1 MENDINETITSK
13 RILVGSQDDGTGTGD
28 SVSRLTT
35 QAELEQSEEAA
46 RNFANTVI
54 QSHNQQTDHS
64 NRGTETG
71 MESIMY
77 MTKLMLQNHG
87 ATKEA
92 TDEFLQ
98 EVTSM
103 KAYKDIMKGA
113 PRCPNI
119 GPECTTFEP
128 TDALPNTTPMSP
140 MPTARTTT
148 QSYTESNSLKFS
160 LRI

>member
-1 MENDINETITSK
+1 MYMMK
-13 RILVGSQDDGTGTGD
+13 L
-28 SVSRLTT
+28 RLQHQGATP
-35 QAELEQSEEAA
+35 EAA
-46 RNFANTVI
+46 
-54 QSHNQQTDHS
+54 
-64 NRGTETG
+64 
-71 MESIMY
+71 
-77 MTKLMLQNHG
+77 
-87 ATKEA
+87 
-92 TDEFLQ
+92 DEFLQ

-128 TDALPNTTPMSP
+128 TDALPNTPPMSP

>member
-1 MENDINETITSK
+1 MEA
-13 RILVGSQDDGTGTGD
+13 IL
-28 SVSRLTT
+28 LM
-35 QAELEQSEEAA
+35 A
-46 RNFANTVI
+46 
-54 QSHNQQTDHS
+54 
-64 NRGTETG
+64 
-71 MESIMY
+71 
-77 MTKLMLQNHG
+77 KLNLQNRN

-92 TDEFLQ
+92 TAEFMR

-128 TDALPNTTPMSP
+128 TDALPNTPPMSP

>member
-1 MENDINETITSK
+1 M
-13 RILVGSQDDGTGTGD
+13 
-28 SVSRLTT
+28 
-35 QAELEQSEEAA
+35 
-46 RNFANTVI
+46 I

-92 TDEFLQ
+92 TDEFLR

-140 MPTARTTT
+140 MPTAQTTT
-148 QSYTESNSLKFS
+148 QSHNESGSQS
-160 LRI
+160 I